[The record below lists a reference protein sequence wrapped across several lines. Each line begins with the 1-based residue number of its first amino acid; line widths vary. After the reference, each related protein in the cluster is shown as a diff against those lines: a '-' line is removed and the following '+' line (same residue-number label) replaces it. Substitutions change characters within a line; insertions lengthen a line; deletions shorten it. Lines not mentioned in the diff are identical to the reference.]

1 MYLKTLNGCIKS
13 TTCPRPVSLNCFSGA
28 EKQNLK
34 TTREKQLKDADC
46 KRQSYI
52 YIYIYI
58 YDIYVIYIMYNI
70 YIYVCMYVYNI
81 YLYTCTY

>member
-52 YIYIYI
+52 YMFFIYIYI
-58 YDIYVIYIMYNI
+58 YIYII
-70 YIYVCMYVYNI
+70 YDI
-81 YLYTCTY
+81 

>member
-52 YIYIYI
+52 YVFYIY
-58 YDIYVIYIMYNI
+58 I
-70 YIYVCMYVYNI
+70 YIYVCMYII
-81 YLYTCTY
+81 YIYILVHINK

>member
-46 KRQSYI
+46 KRQPYIYVFYI

-58 YDIYVIYIMYNI
+58 LYMIYNIYVIYI
-70 YIYVCMYVYNI
+70 VYNI
-81 YLYTCTY
+81 YMYVCI

>member
-52 YIYIYI
+52 YVFLYIYIYI
-58 YDIYVIYIMYNI
+58 LYMIYNI
-70 YIYVCMYVYNI
+70 YIIYIVYNI
-81 YLYTCTY
+81 YMYVCI

>member
-34 TTREKQLKDADC
+34 TTREKQLKYADC

-52 YIYIYI
+52 YMFFIYIYI
-58 YDIYVIYIMYNI
+58 LYMIYNIYVIYI
-70 YIYVCMYVYNI
+70 VYNI
-81 YLYTCTY
+81 YMYVCI

>member
-52 YIYIYI
+52 YVFLYIYIYI
-58 YDIYVIYIMYNI
+58 LYMIYNIYVIYI
-70 YIYVCMYVYNI
+70 VYNI
-81 YLYTCTY
+81 YMYVCI

>member
-52 YIYIYI
+52 YVFIYIYI
-58 YDIYVIYIMYNI
+58 YILYMIYNIYVIYI
-70 YIYVCMYVYNI
+70 VYNI
-81 YLYTCTY
+81 YMYVCI

>member
-52 YIYIYI
+52 YMFFIYIYI
-58 YDIYVIYIMYNI
+58 YIIYDI
-70 YIYVCMYVYNI
+70 
-81 YLYTCTY
+81 

>member
-1 MYLKTLNGCIKS
+1 MHLKTLNGCIKS

-58 YDIYVIYIMYNI
+58 YMIYMLYILCIIYIYM
-70 YIYVCMYVYNI
+70 YVCMYVCI
-81 YLYTCTY
+81 